1 MAILLL
7 LLPLSI
13 VLVGLAI
20 YWFMWAVEN
29 KQFEDIDKHSL
40 HALAEDEQGQKRHQ
54 TKEPIDERTH

>member
-20 YWFMWAVEN
+20 YWFMWAVEH

-40 HALAEDEQGQKRHQ
+40 HALAEDEQGQTTPSNKGA
-54 TKEPIDERTH
+54 D